1 MTKFGKTKSKKQL
14 SEKQISE
21 YQLICRHLDKYNKLI
36 SVDFSKEEAIKRIK
50 KDASMTSLDKLIYR
64 YEAYKNQPGVA
75 AISLQGIRR
84 TAKIDNWIK
93 DMVDKDLLIDKK
105 YSLYY
110 PPNPKL
116 KRYKI
121 L

>member
-1 MTKFGKTKSKKQL
+1 MTKFGKTKSKQ
-14 SEKQISE
+14 QISKQQISD
-21 YQLICRHLDKYNKLI
+21 YQLVRRHLDKYNKLL
-36 SVDFSKEEAIKRIK
+36 SVGFSKEEAIKRIK
-50 KDASMTSLDKLIYR
+50 KDASMTSLDKLVYR
-64 YEAYKNQPGVA
+64 YEAYKNQPGVTS
-75 AISLQGIRR
+75 ISLQGIRR

-93 DMVDKDLLIDKK
+93 DMVDKGLLIDKK